1 MGEIYYVNELYLLMT
16 SNANFCQ
23 INYFVR
29 VWKYQWDKDNEV
41 IDYKYR
47 KYSKNGLYL
56 KIVFCF
62 DSIRRILNPSGQL
75 KLYIKGERRTLENN
89 D

>member
-16 SNANFCQ
+16 GNANFYQ

-29 VWKYQWDKDNEV
+29 TWKYQWDKDDEV
-41 IDYKYR
+41 IHYKYR
-47 KYSKNGLYL
+47 KYSNNGLYL

-62 DSIRRILNPSGQL
+62 DSIRYILNPSRQL
-75 KLYIKGERRTLENN
+75 KLYIRGERRTLENN